1 MGFRDRGLPID
12 EFMRKLAVERSYDV
26 YLNIYEGGEGESSG
40 LNMVR
45 LLESINLPFTGGDS
59 KFFCITREHMQNAA
73 ERAGL
78 NFVRG
83 FNARTEADLEQ
94 AKSLCAGMGNW

>member
-1 MGFRDRGLPID
+1 
-12 EFMRKLAVERSYDV
+12 MRKLAVERSYDV
-26 YLNIYEGGEGESSG
+26 YLNIYEGEEGESSG

-83 FNARTEADLEQ
+83 FNTRTEADLEQ